1 MEDMKAFKVP
11 EAMEFN
17 QDTPEPSVKFVSV
30 LLDIFLGTR
39 LGLCLDRTSLPSR

>member
-39 LGLCLDRTSLPSR
+39 LGLCLERTSLPSR